1 MKRNVRERFITYEH
15 FYLAEPT
22 DEALPL
28 DISTMQNTFSSLVKI
43 GWVGFVSFVKP
54 PNLKVH
60 AGLFCECTST
70 TRVEYMT
77 CANALCPMRPPR
89 ASQGSVREPSSKC

>member
-1 MKRNVRERFITYEH
+1 MGCQVANILPQGKNLRIRKLTQMKRNMRERFITYEH

-43 GWVGFVSFVKP
+43 GWVGFVPFVKP

-60 AGLFCECTST
+60 TGLFFEH
-70 TRVEYMT
+70 TR
-77 CANALCPMRPPR
+77 
-89 ASQGSVREPSSKC
+89 

>member
-1 MKRNVRERFITYEH
+1 MGALGASGGQHFTMGQEPDDKKITQMKRNVRERFITYEH

-43 GWVGFVSFVKP
+43 G
-54 PNLKVH
+54 
-60 AGLFCECTST
+60 C
-70 TRVEYMT
+70 
-77 CANALCPMRPPR
+77 
-89 ASQGSVREPSSKC
+89 